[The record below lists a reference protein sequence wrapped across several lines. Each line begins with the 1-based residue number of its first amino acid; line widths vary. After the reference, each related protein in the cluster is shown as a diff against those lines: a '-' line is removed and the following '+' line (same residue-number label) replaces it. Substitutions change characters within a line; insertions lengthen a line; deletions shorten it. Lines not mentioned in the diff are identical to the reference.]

1 MPSRVFDAINKIVD
15 MLTAAGGNVV
25 DGPFPDGDIETQ
37 ILIGYDGDENGDWST
52 ATIDQDWAGIG
63 NRKRDETF
71 DIVGA
76 VVCAYSADDMRT
88 LRARVQQQFALVEST
103 IVADPS
109 LSLPG
114 QIDYCIADVHPIQL
128 FAETG
133 QYRLTFVIR
142 VKTRI

>member
-1 MPSRVFDAINKIVD
+1 MPSRVFDAINKVID
-15 MLTAAGGNVV
+15 MITAAGGTVV
-25 DGPFPDGDIETQ
+25 DGPLLDSDTRTKIF
-37 ILIGYDGDENGDWST
+37 IGYDGDPDGDWST
-52 ATIDQDWAGIG
+52 AVIEQDWAGIT
-63 NRKRDETF
+63 RKRDEVF

-88 LRARVQQQFALVEST
+88 LRARVQEQFTLVEST
-103 IVADPS
+103 IIADPS

-114 QIDYCIADVHPIQL
+114 QVDYCIADVHPVQL

-133 QYRLTFVIR
+133 QYRMTFVIR

>member
-1 MPSRVFDAINKIVD
+1 MPSRVFDAINKVID
-15 MLTAAGGNVV
+15 MITAAGGNVV

-37 ILIGYDGDENGDWST
+37 ILLGYDGDPEGDWS
-52 ATIDQDWAGIG
+52 AAVIDQDWAGIT
-63 NRKRDETF
+63 RKRDETF

-88 LRARVQQQFALVEST
+88 LRARVQAQFTLVETSLL
-103 IVADPS
+103 ADPS

-114 QIDYCIADVHPIQL
+114 QVDYCIADVHPVQL

-142 VKTRI
+142 VKTRV